1 MVGMRG
7 EILAT
12 TQVLLA
18 SVVFFWDIQKS
29 GKKNFLE
36 RQTTDITVE
45 R

>member
-1 MVGMRG
+1 MWG

-18 SVVFFWDIQKS
+18 SVVFFFCDIQKS

-36 RQTTDITVE
+36 RQTADITVE